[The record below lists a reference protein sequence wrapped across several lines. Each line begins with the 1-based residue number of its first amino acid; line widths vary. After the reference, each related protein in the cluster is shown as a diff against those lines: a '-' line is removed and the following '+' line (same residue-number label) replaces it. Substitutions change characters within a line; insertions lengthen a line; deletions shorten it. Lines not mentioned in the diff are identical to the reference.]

1 LRNTNN
7 VLNVR
12 LAKKYGSATGQ
23 SHPMNYQYLHDF
35 LRLELLRVSNMA
47 ASPEQVLHGKRFRQA
62 HICNFLIR

>member
-1 LRNTNN
+1 
-7 VLNVR
+7 
-12 LAKKYGSATGQ
+12 
-23 SHPMNYQYLHDF
+23 MNYQYLHDF